1 MTIEEVLAV
10 EEMQVF
16 DRKSVNIAPKV
27 LAIPIIAFANADGG
41 TVAIGISDKTRRIEG
56 VDYDIQKLN
65 ELLRVPFDFCVPTVK
80 VEIEK
85 VQCIDFKGRENHVLL
100 MHIEP
105 SMEVHANQ
113 ADEVFMRVGDKSKKL
128 AFEERMQLMYD
139 KGERFFED
147 KPVPET
153 DIEDIDLAFVEKYI
167 AQIGY
172 SKTAMEYLRENKG
185 FIKEK
190 NGKVQIS
197 SAAILLFGKNPQLYF
212 PRARVR
218 FIRYEG
224 TEERVGTQMN
234 VIKDVIFEGNILKMI
249 TDAVAYLDTQIK
261 EKTYLGEDGLFVTEE
276 EYPKFVRQEII
287 VNAVTHRD
295 YSIRG
300 TDIQIK
306 MFDDRIVVESP
317 GKLPGLVKT
326 DNIRH
331 THFSRNP
338 KIAEFLKVYSFVKE
352 YGEGVDRMCKEL
364 EAVGLQD
371 PEYRLNAFMLQT
383 TIRNSKIRN
392 ILLLFNV
399 ISMQNN
405 TDSDPRFPFDSYQK
419 QKWDIEHIH
428 SVTTERAQNKKER
441 EEWLDSAWPYIESV
455 ASDPKVFEM
464 YTKAKDVR
472 DNKFYDDEHATE
484 YDEMYNSVIAFF
496 SGETG
501 IDNKPINEISNLTL
515 LDQRTNR
522 GYRNHIFPVKR
533 NKILEKSGVE
543 SFIPLCTKN
552 VFLKFY
558 SKTVSQMYLW
568 DKNDRKDYFDKM
580 ADEIFYYLSGTR
592 KEQ

>member
-383 TIRNSKIRN
+383 TIRNSTLTDKKP
-392 ILLLFNV
+392 LFGEENHGLV
-399 ISMQNN
+399 
-405 TDSDPRFPFDSYQK
+405 DKKPRFGEENHGLVD
-419 QKWDIEHIH
+419 
-428 SVTTERAQNKKER
+428 KKPR
-441 EEWLDSAWPYIESV
+441 FGEENHGLVDKKPLFQVI
-455 ASDPKVFEM
+455 
-464 YTKAKDVR
+464 
-472 DNKFYDDEHATE
+472 DDA
-484 YDEMYNSVIAFF
+484 VC
-496 SGETG
+496 
-501 IDNKPINEISNLTL
+501 
-515 LDQRTNR
+515 
-522 GYRNHIFPVKR
+522 
-533 NKILEKSGVE
+533 NKILTPTISENVKEIVE
-543 SFIPLCTKN
+543 A
-552 VFLKFY
+552 
-558 SKTVSQMYLW
+558 
-568 DKNDRKDYFDKM
+568 FDM
-580 ADEIFYYLSGTR
+580 NQIFGR
-592 KEQ
+592 KEVKKELGYGDYKAGKAIEAMQVLNIAIPVEGKGKGKYILKEM

>member
-352 YGEGVDRMCKEL
+352 YGEGVDRMCTEL

-383 TIRNSKIRN
+383 TIRNST
-392 ILLLFNV
+392 L
-399 ISMQNN
+399 
-405 TDSDPRFPFDSYQK
+405 TDKKPRFGEENHGLVD
-419 QKWDIEHIH
+419 
-428 SVTTERAQNKKER
+428 KKP
-441 EEWLDSAWPYIESV
+441 LFQVI
-455 ASDPKVFEM
+455 
-464 YTKAKDVR
+464 
-472 DNKFYDDEHATE
+472 DDA
-484 YDEMYNSVIAFF
+484 VC
-496 SGETG
+496 
-501 IDNKPINEISNLTL
+501 
-515 LDQRTNR
+515 
-522 GYRNHIFPVKR
+522 
-533 NKILEKSGVE
+533 NKILTPTISENVKEIVE
-543 SFIPLCTKN
+543 A
-552 VFLKFY
+552 
-558 SKTVSQMYLW
+558 
-568 DKNDRKDYFDKM
+568 FDM
-580 ADEIFYYLSGTR
+580 NQIFGR
-592 KEQ
+592 KEVKKELGYGDYKAGKAIEAMQVLNIAIPVEGKGKGKYILKEM

>member
-1 MTIEEVLAV
+1 MSSKINLQTCEYA
-10 EEMQVF
+10 
-16 DRKSVNIAPKV
+16 RKSSI
-27 LAIPIIAFANADGG
+27 FQD
-41 TVAIGISDKTRRIEG
+41 
-56 VDYDIQKLN
+56 
-65 ELLRVPFDFCVPTVK
+65 
-80 VEIEK
+80 
-85 VQCIDFKGRENHVLL
+85 
-100 MHIEP
+100 
-105 SMEVHANQ
+105 NQ
-113 ADEVFMRVGDKSKKL
+113 L
-128 AFEERMQLMYD
+128 IYY

-383 TIRNSKIRN
+383 TIRNST
-392 ILLLFNV
+392 L
-399 ISMQNN
+399 
-405 TDSDPRFPFDSYQK
+405 TDKKPRFGEENHGLVD
-419 QKWDIEHIH
+419 
-428 SVTTERAQNKKER
+428 KKP
-441 EEWLDSAWPYIESV
+441 LFQVI
-455 ASDPKVFEM
+455 
-464 YTKAKDVR
+464 
-472 DNKFYDDEHATE
+472 DDA
-484 YDEMYNSVIAFF
+484 VC
-496 SGETG
+496 
-501 IDNKPINEISNLTL
+501 
-515 LDQRTNR
+515 
-522 GYRNHIFPVKR
+522 
-533 NKILEKSGVE
+533 NKILTPTISENVKEIVE
-543 SFIPLCTKN
+543 A
-552 VFLKFY
+552 
-558 SKTVSQMYLW
+558 
-568 DKNDRKDYFDKM
+568 FDM
-580 ADEIFYYLSGTR
+580 NQIFGR
-592 KEQ
+592 KEVKKELGYGDYKAGKAIEAMQVLNIAIPVEGKGKGKYILKEM

>member
-1 MTIEEVLAV
+1 MERSGKMTIEEVLAV

-383 TIRNSKIRN
+383 TIRNST
-392 ILLLFNV
+392 L
-399 ISMQNN
+399 
-405 TDSDPRFPFDSYQK
+405 TDKKPRFGEENHGLVD
-419 QKWDIEHIH
+419 
-428 SVTTERAQNKKER
+428 KKPLFG
-441 EEWLDSAWPYIESV
+441 EENHGLVDKKPLFQVI
-455 ASDPKVFEM
+455 
-464 YTKAKDVR
+464 
-472 DNKFYDDEHATE
+472 DDA
-484 YDEMYNSVIAFF
+484 VC
-496 SGETG
+496 
-501 IDNKPINEISNLTL
+501 
-515 LDQRTNR
+515 
-522 GYRNHIFPVKR
+522 
-533 NKILEKSGVE
+533 NKILTPTISENVKEIVE
-543 SFIPLCTKN
+543 A
-552 VFLKFY
+552 
-558 SKTVSQMYLW
+558 
-568 DKNDRKDYFDKM
+568 FDM
-580 ADEIFYYLSGTR
+580 NQIFGR
-592 KEQ
+592 KEVKKELGYGDYKAGKAIEAMQVLNIAIPVEGKGKGKYILKEM

>member
-1 MTIEEVLAV
+1 MERSGKMTIEEVLAV

-147 KPVPET
+147 KPVPEA

-383 TIRNSKIRN
+383 TIRNST
-392 ILLLFNV
+392 L
-399 ISMQNN
+399 
-405 TDSDPRFPFDSYQK
+405 TDKKPRFGEENHGLVD
-419 QKWDIEHIH
+419 
-428 SVTTERAQNKKER
+428 KKP
-441 EEWLDSAWPYIESV
+441 LFQVI
-455 ASDPKVFEM
+455 
-464 YTKAKDVR
+464 
-472 DNKFYDDEHATE
+472 DDA
-484 YDEMYNSVIAFF
+484 VC
-496 SGETG
+496 
-501 IDNKPINEISNLTL
+501 
-515 LDQRTNR
+515 
-522 GYRNHIFPVKR
+522 
-533 NKILEKSGVE
+533 NKILTPTISENVKEIVE
-543 SFIPLCTKN
+543 A
-552 VFLKFY
+552 
-558 SKTVSQMYLW
+558 
-568 DKNDRKDYFDKM
+568 FDM
-580 ADEIFYYLSGTR
+580 NQIFGR
-592 KEQ
+592 KEVKKELGYGDYKAGKAIEAMQVLNIAIPVEGKGKGKYILKEM

>member
-1 MTIEEVLAV
+1 MERSGKMTIEEVLAV

-383 TIRNSKIRN
+383 TIRNST
-392 ILLLFNV
+392 L
-399 ISMQNN
+399 
-405 TDSDPRFPFDSYQK
+405 TDKKPRFGEENHGLVD
-419 QKWDIEHIH
+419 
-428 SVTTERAQNKKER
+428 KKPR
-441 EEWLDSAWPYIESV
+441 FGEENHGLVDKKPRFGEENHGLVDKKPLFQVI
-455 ASDPKVFEM
+455 
-464 YTKAKDVR
+464 
-472 DNKFYDDEHATE
+472 DDA
-484 YDEMYNSVIAFF
+484 VC
-496 SGETG
+496 
-501 IDNKPINEISNLTL
+501 
-515 LDQRTNR
+515 
-522 GYRNHIFPVKR
+522 
-533 NKILEKSGVE
+533 NKILTPTISENVKEIVE
-543 SFIPLCTKN
+543 A
-552 VFLKFY
+552 
-558 SKTVSQMYLW
+558 
-568 DKNDRKDYFDKM
+568 FDM
-580 ADEIFYYLSGTR
+580 NQIFGR
-592 KEQ
+592 KEVKKELGYGDYKAGKAIEAMQVLNIAIPVEGKGKGKYILKEM